1 VTHRDGNRIIFVD
14 TLYISE
20 LPGALAL
27 LHQVVKAGYVDAIL
41 DFGSCT
47 AALPAPVLA
56 ICSQVMKLRLS
67 QFEFELVLPKRPD
80 LARHFINANWAHLL
94 DPARNAPSRFRGFT
108 IFPATQFGDSAAQK
122 TAVDRIVDGIL
133 GATPDLDRKGL
144 AALEWSVNEITDNV
158 LVHSQSPVGGLVQM
172 SMFQRMSRRIE
183 YIVVDA
189 GIGIPRTL
197 RQSHPDLSSDTA
209 ALERAI
215 REGVTRDENLGQGN
229 GLYGSYQVC
238 SHSKGVFHLQSGF
251 AKLAYTSSKGL
262 AVSAEKVP
270 FEGTLVAA
278 QINFSDPQL
287 LGEAL
292 KFGGRVHVPM
302 DFVETHY
309 EQNDSDEVQ
318 FTLKTEAT
326 SFGSRLAGTPVRNKL
341 VNLVRMCPG
350 QRIII
355 DFTDVPLVSSSFA
368 DEVLGKLFM
377 ELGPMTFAQR
387 LDFRNLS
394 SIVRQLTDKAI
405 AQRMSKT

>member
-1 VTHRDGNRIIFVD
+1 VIYRDGNRIIFLD
-14 TLYISE
+14 SLYISE
-20 LPGALAL
+20 LPIALAL
-27 LHQVVKAGYVDAIL
+27 LHQVVKAGYVDAVL
-41 DFGSCT
+41 DFNSCT
-47 AALPAPVLA
+47 AALPAPILA
-56 ICSQVMKLRLS
+56 ICSQVMKLRLN
-67 QFEFELVLPKRPD
+67 QFEFELVLPRKPE

-94 DPARNAPSRFRGFT
+94 DPENNAPSKFRGFT
-108 IFPATQFGDSAAQK
+108 ILPATQFGDSAAQK

-133 GATPDLDRKGL
+133 GATPDLDREGL

-172 SMFQRMSRRIE
+172 SMFQRTSKRIE

-197 RQSHPDLSSDTA
+197 RQGHPELSSDTA

-229 GLYGSYQVC
+229 GLHGSYQVC
-238 SHSKGVFHLQSGF
+238 SHSNGFFHLQSGS
-251 AKLAYTSSKGL
+251 AKLAFTSSQGL
-262 AVSAEKVP
+262 QVSTEKVP

-302 DFVETHY
+302 DFVEVHY
-309 EQNDSDEVQ
+309 EQSDCDEVR
-318 FTLKTEAT
+318 FSLKSAAS

-341 VNLVRMCPG
+341 MNLVRMCAN
-350 QRIII
+350 QRIIV
-355 DFTDVPLVSSSFA
+355 DCSDVPLVSSSFA
-368 DEVLGKLFM
+368 DEVFGKLFM

-387 LDFRNLS
+387 LEFLNLS